1 MNSCTSFC
9 LLAAV
14 SGMEPPFLAI
24 ISSIWLRLFSN
35 SDPNWFEGF
44 ADEPIGLRLILEVV
58 LFLRRFDLFEI

>member
-1 MNSCTSFC
+1 
-9 LLAAV
+9 
-14 SGMEPPFLAI
+14 MEPPFLAI